1 MEKTIVKNTR
11 TSKIAS
17 MLLYSL
23 VLIMLAACSPTA
35 NTIKGHTY
43 YGGSSD
49 SGMKVYFSPSGSAQI
64 THYLDGT
71 TTIYSNFTYTIDGN
85 IVEIYYDYSDY
96 WKLEA
101 QGKLFLHFT
110 YDPETDT
117 LRFDEGDVLSRMN

>member
-43 YGGSSD
+43 YGGSSAN
-49 SGMKVYFSPSGSAQI
+49 GMKVYFSPSGTAQI
-64 THYLDGT
+64 TYYSDGT
-71 TTIYSNFTYTIDGN
+71 TTTYSHLTYTIDGN
-85 IVEIYYDYSDY
+85 IVEVYLDYSNY

-101 QGKLFLHFT
+101 QGTLAIHLT

-117 LRFDEGDVLSRMN
+117 LQFDDGTILTRMN